1 MCLCQIC
8 LKLFAPLFQYGNL
21 QLIKKYF
28 KKVCIYSYQKR
39 VPVVCM
45 FHSHRH
51 VSMPSYRPHKRKQ
64 LAGREL
70 LALAMTRSCEAT
82 PTPSSEP
89 TSKQSLSLE
98 PFITKQKCVFLLI
111 DNNPLLSTRKHVLR
125 PDWLDAR

>member
-1 MCLCQIC
+1 M
-8 LKLFAPLFQYGNL
+8 
-21 QLIKKYF
+21 
-28 KKVCIYSYQKR
+28 
-39 VPVVCM
+39 
-45 FHSHRH
+45 
-51 VSMPSYRPHKRKQ
+51 SMPSYHPHKRKQ

-98 PFITKQKCVFLLI
+98 RFITKQKCVFVLI

-125 PDWLDAR
+125 PDGLDAR